1 MGGSIKELS
10 ITKEAEPQ
18 KTPNHPL
25 TRAALEHEQKTKS
38 LPTGLMHP
46 QMDSSG
52 PRSAPGSLGT
62 SELGEQEAAPF
73 GLVPLH

>member
-1 MGGSIKELS
+1 MGGPIKELS

-18 KTPNHPL
+18 KTPNHLL
-25 TRAALEHEQKTKS
+25 TGAALEHEQKTKS

-73 GLVPLH
+73 GLVLLH